1 MKVLLGEILYK
12 RKISYGQLSI
22 MTGIPK
28 SSISDMCNG
37 VSVPRLDALENIAK
51 ALGMKMTDL
60 FESDYK

>member
-37 VSVPRLDALENIAK
+37 VSVPRLDTLENIAK